1 MYKSG
6 ILKVGILLVC
16 LPLMLAAQIVAA
28 QGARVA
34 FGSTEQ
40 ERSQPVEV
48 TSDSLNVNQNDNTAV
63 FEGDVVIAQGPMR
76 LAAPRVLVVYLED
89 RSGIRRLEAT
99 GGVTLVSGEDAAE
112 AARAD
117 YDITT
122 GMIELRGDVLLV
134 QGESAITGD
143 TMLVDTEAGTARVT
157 GRVKTVLQPGGDD
170 R

>member
-1 MYKSG
+1 MTV
-6 ILKVGILLVC
+6 LRHC
-16 LPLMLAAQIVAA
+16 LRAAALGAALAAAPLAAQETGTAFGDGGADPDAPVEIDADRLSVDQESGVAVFSGSVRIVQDTMRLGA
-28 QGARVA
+28 ARVRVIYTP
-34 FGSTEQ
+34 G
-40 ERSQPVEV
+40 
-48 TSDSLNVNQNDNTAV
+48 
-63 FEGDVVIAQGPMR
+63 GDRI
-76 LAAPRVLVVYLED
+76 E
-89 RSGIRRLEAT
+89 RLEAT

-112 AARAD
+112 ATRAD
-117 YDITT
+117 YNITT

>member
-1 MYKSG
+1 VYKSG

>member
-1 MYKSG
+1 MYQSRVFLAG
-6 ILKVGILLVC
+6 LVLAC
-16 LPLMLAAQIVAA
+16 LPLMLDA

-40 ERSQPVEV
+40 DRSQPVEV

-63 FEGDVVIAQGPMR
+63 FEGDVVIAQGAMR

-89 RSGIRRLEAT
+89 QSGIRRLEAT

-157 GRVKTVLQPGGDD
+157 GRVKTVLQPGGGDQ
-170 R
+170 